1 MGRYFDPPDPPEP
14 PPPPSAADLISYL
27 TLRVKEAAETGG
39 PIFPLLV
46 VGDQGVGKSRLLA
59 ALAVELRRA
68 GFEVWYDLD
77 LPRGR
82 FDYII
87 LDDLGALVTA
97 WEWQTATGRLLKK
110 VEILIRNI
118 GRWGYAVAAPR
129 ATDVLKNFR
138 EKAKQL
144 ILVSRMELKHEYGV
158 ETECDVVAVYVKHVT
173 LFDMQFASHTYV
185 WPLRGRKYCIKWSEF
200 PWYSDPEW
208 RGEYERVQAK
218 REDLMRK
225 WLEEL
230 KAQLRGDIPGARGD
244 EAAFVK
250 RAYMFAAEELGT
262 SQVDGIKA
270 LRVLLE
276 NPQDAGLAFIKP
288 RIRFEE
294 QREALEKAL
303 ERLEEL
309 PGEDAAAARTALKR
323 LLEEGR
329 VAAVV
334 FAKSELV
341 PGTPKEFLGAQVNVY
356 TNPHTRQREY
366 GYAVPLARLVE
377 LFLNGKEE

>member
-1 MGRYFDPPDPPEP
+1 MGRYFDPPEPRP
-14 PPPPSAADLISYL
+14 PPPPPNAVDLISYL

-97 WEWQTATGRLLKK
+97 WEWQTAAGRLLKK

-158 ETECDVVAVYVKHVT
+158 ETDCDVVAVYVKHVT

-185 WPLRGRKYCIKWSEF
+185 WPLRGRKYCIKWDEF
-200 PWYSDPEW
+200 PWYNDPEW
-208 RGEYERVQAK
+208 RAEYERVQAK

-250 RAYMFAAEELGT
+250 RAYMFAAEELGAP
-262 SQVDGIKA
+262 QVDGVKT
-270 LRVLLE
+270 LRALLE
-276 NPQDAGLAFIKP
+276 RPQAAGLAFIKP
-288 RIRFEE
+288 RGDRAREY
-294 QREALEKAL
+294 REALEKAL

-309 PGEDAAAARTALKR
+309 PGEDAAAVREALRR

-329 VAAVV
+329 AAAVV

-341 PGTPKEFLGAQVNVY
+341 PGAPNEYLGAQVSRY
-356 TNPHTRQREY
+356 TNPYTRQRGH
-366 GYAVPLARLVE
+366 GYAVPLAKLVE
-377 LFLNGKEE
+377 LLIGG